1 MSRPKLKSFLKK
13 VQAEMR
19 RNPNF
24 RRYDANTAQ
33 NTFYFSPKELQAAL
47 LFEFKFRH
55 IGHLL
60 KEGTELH
67 TFVKKRTE
75 AMLSILRERY
85 KSGLSHR
92 NNTMEMTGNQ
102 HFMKVVLQTE
112 INPKT
117 NKEYDNFVALR
128 NKYTEEMNDLAR
140 ELTKKVSQ
148 LGEKLLKTKN
158 KNAPFKGGKRD
169 RNFNP
174 ADNERIMGTKLVDKG
189 SDLAEAGHD
198 EGFEILESKIQD
210 AMQKAFNDEYPRR
223 VDRKVLNRDLKKL
236 GIDLEVERDD
246 TSGTYQFRMQST
258 VDNQQKGFLS
268 AKARQEFEV
277 QLAEAIRKLDDESS
291 ILKLQGSPSMYKMK
305 ETELRRSALKP
316 FEKIK
321 NVKVEVPKEIKK
333 KKRTERKRN
342 KIRSKVSPTAAVAIK
357 VMAPKRRK
365 RKSAGSK
372 KGMGFDALRI
382 IGILNKDL
390 PETVRKNMQPP
401 RLQNQSGRFADSV
414 RITDISST
422 PQGFPSIGY
431 TYQRNPYQVFEEGSN
446 GNWSNG
452 QRDPRDLI
460 DKSIREIAVQFA
472 IGRFYTRRM

>member
-1 MSRPKLKSFLKK
+1 
-13 VQAEMR
+13 
-19 RNPNF
+19 
-24 RRYDANTAQ
+24 
-33 NTFYFSPKELQAAL
+33 
-47 LFEFKFRH
+47 
-55 IGHLL
+55 
-60 KEGTELH
+60 
-67 TFVKKRTE
+67 
-75 AMLSILRERY
+75 
-85 KSGLSHR
+85 
-92 NNTMEMTGNQ
+92 
-102 HFMKVVLQTE
+102 
-112 INPKT
+112 
-117 NKEYDNFVALR
+117 
-128 NKYTEEMNDLAR
+128 
-140 ELTKKVSQ
+140 
-148 LGEKLLKTKN
+148 
-158 KNAPFKGGKRD
+158 
-169 RNFNP
+169 
-174 ADNERIMGTKLVDKG
+174 MGTKLVDKG

>member
-24 RRYDANTAQ
+24 RRFDANTAQ

-47 LFEFKFRH
+47 LFEFKFRD

-75 AMLSILRERY
+75 AMLSALRERY

-92 NNTMEMTGNQ
+92 NTTMEMTGNQ

-112 INPKT
+112 VNPQT

-128 NKYTEEMNDLAR
+128 NKYTEEMNDFAR
-140 ELTKKVSQ
+140 ELTEKVSQ

-189 SDLAEAGHD
+189 SDLVEAGHD

-223 VDRKVLNRDLKKL
+223 VDRKILNRDLKKL

-246 TSGTYQFRMQST
+246 RTGTYQFRMQST

-268 AKARQEFEV
+268 AKARQEFEN
-277 QLAEAIRKLDDESS
+277 QLAKAIRKLDDESS
-291 ILKLQGSPSMYKMK
+291 ILKLQGSPSMYQMK
-305 ETELRRSALKP
+305 ETELRRSVLKP

-321 NVKVEVPKEIKK
+321 NVEVEVPKEIKK

-342 KIRSKVSPTAAVAIK
+342 KTRSKLSPTAAVAVK

-372 KGMGFDALRI
+372 KEMGFNPLRI
-382 IGILNKDL
+382 IGILNKEL

-431 TYQRNPYQVFEEGSN
+431 TYQRNPYQVFEEGSS

-460 DKSIREIAVQFA
+460 DKSIREIAAQFA
-472 IGRFYTRRM
+472 IGRFYSRRV